1 MKKGLS
7 EVSHLFNERQTKRI
21 LNTRNVSLTG
31 LREWYAISNGIL
43 VDADIDKEIIDIME
57 VNKISEIN
65 CTT

>member
-1 MKKGLS
+1 MKNGLS
-7 EVSHLFNERQTKRI
+7 EVSHLFNERQTKRM

>member
-7 EVSHLFNERQTKRI
+7 EVAHLFNERQTNRI
-21 LNTRNVSLTG
+21 LNIRNVSLPG
-31 LREWYAISNGIL
+31 LREWYTISNGIL

-57 VNKISEIN
+57 VNRISEID

>member
-7 EVSHLFNERQTKRI
+7 EVAHLFNERQTKRM
-21 LNTRNVSLTG
+21 LNTRNVSLLS

-57 VNKISEIN
+57 VNKISEID